1 MIVIYGKDNCHWC
14 QEAKKLAEQY
24 GLKYQYKNTLFEDYR
39 TETLDFD
46 FQAEC
51 IDTSSVFGPCDF
63 LEEKLVDLEKVKY
76 YMLVWAGQEPDI
88 ELKKIQ

>member
-1 MIVIYGKDNCHWC
+1 MATAEATEYETHLVILMKDYNLTLS
-14 QEAKKLAEQY
+14 EALE
-24 GLKYQYKNTLFEDYR
+24 
-39 TETLDFD
+39 FD

-51 IDTSSVFGPCDF
+51 VDTSTVFGPCDF
-63 LEEKLVDLEKVKY
+63 LEEKLVDLEKVQY